1 MERQN
6 MTLIDRFLNKTILI
20 EALLAQVVIQGDREV
35 ATALADLG
43 QVVEFSSGEV
53 LIHENA
59 TDREM
64 YFLLFGKVGVSVKG
78 KYLYPREKNVTVGEM
93 SAVNPLITR
102 GATIT
107 AMEPTVT
114 LKVSPEVLDKIAMV
128 QPRVYKLIAAEL
140 ASRLLQ
146 RNSLIRSPNARPRVF
161 FISSQESLPVAKA
174 IRHGLNYTDADSL
187 IWSDEDMFPPG
198 SYPLEVLEHEVD
210 QADFGVAIAHPDD
223 IVQSRRNQS
232 AAPRDNVIF
241 ELGFFM
247 SRLGRKRTILLVPQM
262 DADLKL
268 PSDFKGMI
276 PIMYTPLTG
285 KTGEIPSR
293 VLQAPIYT
301 LEQKILQLGCRE
313 L

>member
-1 MERQN
+1 
-6 MTLIDRFLNKTILI
+6 MTLIDRFQNKTILT
-20 EALLAQVVIQGDREV
+20 EALLAQAVVQGDREV
-35 ATALADLG
+35 AAALANAG
-43 QVVEFSSGEV
+43 QVIEFAAGEV
-53 LIHENA
+53 LIYEDGI
-59 TDREM
+59 DRDM

-78 KYLYPREKNVTVGEM
+78 KFLYPREKGVTVGEM

-102 GATIT
+102 SATIT
-107 AMEPTVT
+107 ALEPTVT
-114 LKVSPEVLDKIAMV
+114 LKVSPEILDKIAMV
-128 QPRVYKLIAAEL
+128 QPRVYRLIAAEL

-146 RNSLIRSPNARPRVF
+146 RNSLIRAPNPRPRVF
-161 FISSQESLPVAKA
+161 FISSKESLPVAKA
-174 IRHGLNYTDADSL
+174 IRHGLRYSDADSL

-223 IVQSRRNQS
+223 IVRSRRSQS

-247 SRLGRKRTILLVPQM
+247 SRLGRKRTFLLVPQM

-268 PSDFKGMI
+268 PSDFKGMT
-276 PIMYTPLTG
+276 PITYPPLTG
-285 KTGEIPSR
+285 KADENPVR
-293 VLQAPIYT
+293 VLHVAIYQ
-301 LEQKILQLGCRE
+301 LEQKIQQLGCRE